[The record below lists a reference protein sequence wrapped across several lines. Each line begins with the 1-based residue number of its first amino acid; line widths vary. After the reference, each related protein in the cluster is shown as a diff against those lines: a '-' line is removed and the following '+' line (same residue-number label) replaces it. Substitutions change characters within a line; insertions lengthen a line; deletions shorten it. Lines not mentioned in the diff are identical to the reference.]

1 MKYLVHRKL
10 TAWVVSSAIAIS
22 GCSTISVGSHHDDTI
37 NFGAYKSFSWVAD
50 DPYISGDRSTMV
62 SPLAREYIRN
72 AIQRELQAKGYS
84 FSADRQSADFA
95 VAYTVGTREM
105 IRVDSYPA
113 DYRGPW
119 GWHVPY
125 SYYYYHDVSAHSYT
139 QGTLGVDVFD
149 NASRKPVWH
158 GWAEKAISRSDRE
171 DPKPAIDEA
180 VARLF
185 EHFPD

>member
-1 MKYLVHRKL
+1 MLYEVI
-10 TAWVVSSAIAIS
+10 T
-22 GCSTISVGSHHDDTI
+22 
-37 NFGAYKSFSWVAD
+37 
-50 DPYISGDRSTMV
+50 
-62 SPLAREYIRN
+62 IRN

-158 GWAEKAISRSDRE
+158 VITSYSIHYTKLYDLGRRG
-171 DPKPAIDEA
+171 DPHRYP
-180 VARLF
+180 
-185 EHFPD
+185 